1 MKTYEEIKE
10 EIINENYFLM
20 KAISQKNLNE
30 VVKRKILLDNLI
42 KLLINEK
49 N

>member
-20 KAISQKNLNE
+20 KAISEKNFPE
-30 VVKRKILLDNLI
+30 IVKRKALLDNLI
-42 KLLINEK
+42 KLLING
-49 N
+49 